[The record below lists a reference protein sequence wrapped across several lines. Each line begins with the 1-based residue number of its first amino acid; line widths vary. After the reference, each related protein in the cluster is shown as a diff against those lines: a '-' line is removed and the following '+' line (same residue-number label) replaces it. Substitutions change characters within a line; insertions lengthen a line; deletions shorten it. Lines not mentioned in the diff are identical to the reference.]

1 MQALQTKEPLVKLLL
16 TVEEAAQILSVGR
29 TLLYDLVM
37 RGKVGS
43 VKIGNARRIPVI
55 ALQAYIESLVQQQ
68 SR

>member
-1 MQALQTKEPLVKLLL
+1 MQSTQPKEPPAKLLL

-43 VKIGNARRIPVI
+43 VKIGNARRIPG
-55 ALQAYIESLVQQQ
+55 E
-68 SR
+68 